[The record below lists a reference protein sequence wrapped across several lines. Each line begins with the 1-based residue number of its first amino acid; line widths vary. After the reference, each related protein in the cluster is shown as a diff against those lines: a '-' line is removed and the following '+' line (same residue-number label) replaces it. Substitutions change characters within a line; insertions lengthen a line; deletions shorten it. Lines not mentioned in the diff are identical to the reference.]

1 MIMDFELIISN
12 LPDMFDGLLIT
23 LQLLICTLIV
33 GFVVSVPMALCWTE
47 GPKPVQWLIHFYV
60 TLFRGTPLL
69 VQIFLIYYGL
79 GQFEAVRDSAL
90 WPFFRDPFFCA
101 LLALSLNTSAYTT
114 NIIRGAIKAV
124 PYGEIE
130 AGRAFAMSRL
140 TLYRYVILPQAFK
153 LVLPAYGNE
162 IIIILKATS
171 LASTVTIMDLTGVAY
186 NMFSTTY
193 KPYEAFITA
202 ALIYIAITFVLTRL
216 FRLLEIRL
224 NRQSVDW

>member
-1 MIMDFELIISN
+1 MDYALIMSS
-12 LPDMFDGLLIT
+12 LPEMFDGLLIT
-23 LQLLICTLIV
+23 LQLLLCTLAV
-33 GFVVSVPMALCWTE
+33 GLIISVPMALCWTE
-47 GPKPVQWLIHFYV
+47 GPTPVKWLIHFYV

-90 WPFFRDPFFCA
+90 WPFFRDPFYCA

-153 LVLPAYGNE
+153 MVLPAYGNE

-186 NMFSTTY
+186 NIFSTTY
-193 KPYEAFITA
+193 QPYEPFITA
-202 ALIYIAITFVLTRL
+202 ALIYIFITFTLTRL
-216 FRLLEIRL
+216 FRLVEVRL
-224 NRQSVDW
+224 NRQTVDW